1 VQPTIQQ
8 ALKKII
14 RSQPQSASWAA
25 KVFQSASKKNK
36 LTEAK
41 KKELIRLESEIGSRL
56 FGEIPSGHRREFF
69 CLDARTWVWY
79 EEWSDNLDGNTQSH
93 TVRYEV
99 RDNGIL
105 KSVNGQDYAWVSADE
120 AENLAHAAV
129 LYHQYVSAQVY
140 GKEVDHNENLP
151 HMNLTRGSE
160 AN

>member
-1 VQPTIQQ
+1 MQPTIQQ

-25 KVFQSASKKNK
+25 KIFQSASKKNK

-41 KKELIRLESEIGSRL
+41 RKELIRLESEIGSKL
-56 FGEIPSGHRREFF
+56 FGEIPAGHRREFF
-69 CLDARTWVWY
+69 CLDSRTWVWH
-79 EEWSDNLDGNTQSH
+79 EEWSDTLDGHTQSQ

-105 KSVNGQDYAWVSADE
+105 KSVNGQDYAWVPADE

-140 GKEVDHNENLP
+140 GKAPKSEDPLP
-151 HMNLTRGSE
+151 HMKLTQDR
-160 AN
+160 N

>member
-1 VQPTIQQ
+1 MQPTIQQ

-14 RSQPQSASWAA
+14 RSQPQSATWAA

-41 KKELIRLESEIGSRL
+41 RKELIRLESEVGSKL
-56 FGEIPSGHRREFF
+56 FGEIPPGHRREFF
-69 CLDARTWVWY
+69 CLDARTWVWH
-79 EEWSDNLDGNTQSH
+79 EEWSDSLDGRNKTQ

-105 KSVNGQDYAWVSADE
+105 KSINGQDYAWVPADE

-129 LYHQYVSAQVY
+129 LYHQYVASKVY
-140 GKEVDHNENLP
+140 GKPVDPEAPMP
-151 HMNLTRGSE
+151 HMKLTGEHS
-160 AN
+160 

>member
-1 VQPTIQQ
+1 MQPTIQQ

-36 LTEAK
+36 LSEAK
-41 KKELIRLESEIGSRL
+41 KRELIRRESEIGSKL
-56 FGEIPSGHRREFF
+56 FGEIPAGHKREFF
-69 CLDARTWVWY
+69 CLDARTWVWH
-79 EEWSDNLDGNTQSH
+79 EEWSDSLDGHMQSQ

-105 KSVNGQDYAWVSADE
+105 KSINGQDYAWVPEDE

-129 LYHQYVSAQVY
+129 LYHQFVAAQIY
-140 GKEVDHNENLP
+140 GKKPLENNNLP
-151 HMNLTRGSE
+151 HLELTSE
-160 AN
+160 QR